1 MRVKANPKY
10 RQLKEILKE
19 QINKGKLKP
28 GDRILAE
35 ERIAEKYEVSLGT
48 VRQAMAGL
56 VNEALIY
63 KEQGKGTFVA
73 EKKRKKTFS

>member
-1 MRVKANPKY
+1 VRVEANPKY

-19 QINKGKLKP
+19 QINEGKLKP
-28 GDRILAE
+28 GDRIPAE

-56 VNEALIY
+56 VNEDTTDIGCLVKKLI
-63 KEQGKGTFVA
+63 KNDCHA
-73 EKKRKKTFS
+73 